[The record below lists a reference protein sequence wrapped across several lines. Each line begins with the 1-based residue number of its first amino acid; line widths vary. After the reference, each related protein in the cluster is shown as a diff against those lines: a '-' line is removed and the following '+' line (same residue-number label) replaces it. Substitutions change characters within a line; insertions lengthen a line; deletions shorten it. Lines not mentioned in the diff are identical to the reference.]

1 MLPPHTLDLLLHDRD
16 EAAQG
21 PVAIQHLVVAGWT
34 GRDKAALEHHIA
46 ELELLGVRRPTT
58 TPLFMRLAPGR
69 LTTAPGITCTGT
81 SSSGEVEFLLLRSGG
96 RLWVGTGSDHTDRDV
111 ETLGMTIS
119 KQICDKP
126 IAPVFWPFDSVQGH
140 WDQLQLRSF
149 IYENGARVAYQS
161 GLVASMLDPLEL
173 MARFPFG
180 DGLPEGTLMFCGTMA
195 AKGGIR
201 PSDRFEFEIDD
212 PVTGRSIAHG
222 YDIQHLPI
230 TE

>member
-1 MLPPHTLDLLLHDRD
+1 MLDLLLLDTED
-16 EAAQG
+16 SQPA
-21 PVAIQHLVVAGWT
+21 PVAIQHLVIAGWT
-34 GRDKAALEHHIA
+34 GRDRAALQHHIE
-46 ELELLGVRRPTT
+46 ELEALGVKRPTT
-58 TPLFMRLAPGR
+58 TPLFMRLAPNR
-69 LTTAPGITCTGT
+69 LTTEPGIACTGT

-126 IAPVFWPFDSVQGH
+126 IAPVFWPFETVSAH
-140 WDQLQLRSF
+140 WDDLQLRSF
-149 IYENGARVAYQS
+149 IYENGVRVPYQAGS
-161 GLVASMLDPLEL
+161 VASMLDPKDL

-180 DGLPEGTLMFCGTMA
+180 GAGLPEGTLMFCGTMA

-201 PSDRFEFEIDD
+201 PSDRFEFELDD
-212 PVTGRSIAHG
+212 PMTGRTIAHG
-222 YDIQHLPI
+222 YDIHHLPI